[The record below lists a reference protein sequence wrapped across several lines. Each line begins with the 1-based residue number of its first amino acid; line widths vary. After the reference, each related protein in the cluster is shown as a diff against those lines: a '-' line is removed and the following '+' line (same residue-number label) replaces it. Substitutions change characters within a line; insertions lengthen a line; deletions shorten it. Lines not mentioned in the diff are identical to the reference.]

1 MLDKANN
8 NFIVEDLDDTHLV
21 VQESMLSLLK
31 QELDQVCSLHRL
43 GLVDSEIVLTLAV
56 SIGA

>member
-43 GLVDSEIVLTLAV
+43 ALLIARLY
-56 SIGA
+56 